1 MRAPVGAIGAGGK
14 GGVVSARDDVQTWD
28 TSTLLLVTGLAVVA
42 VFAAVATLGAHAWAW
57 ATGIEDVS
65 WNPFD
70 IVIGLAGGSIDTT
83 TGVWMWI
90 GGVGAAFALLVT
102 VIGVLVGR
110 ARRKRKRG
118 DAAAHLTGAT
128 RDIAPI
134 TSRDVKA
141 KAQRFGVTGQA
152 FGLPIGRT
160 VSTRAPL
167 WSSFEDVCI
176 DIAGPRTGKTTSWVV
191 PRIYAAPGAV
201 VATSNKRDIVDVT
214 RTRRSEATG
223 QRVWVFDPQGIAG
236 ETQSWWWDP
245 LSYVTNAVQAQALTT
260 VFIDAVRNPN
270 ATTNAFFDD
279 AARDLVAGM
288 LLAAAVGHMP
298 ITVLH
303 TWLNDQTNDEPVM
316 LLRRGGQSMMGQTLE
331 GTMNLVAET
340 RSGVYGGAAQIMS
353 FLLNEDAMNW
363 VTPTEGV
370 PQFQPSEFVRTGET
384 LYCLSQEGRGSASP
398 VVTALTVAVTEAA
411 VEYAKTQPGGRL
423 ATPMLIE
430 LDEAAN
436 VCRWRELPDMYS
448 HFGSRGICVDTVLQ
462 SWSQGATVWG
472 EAGIKKLWSAS
483 NVKVYG
489 GGVSEREFLALISDL
504 IGVHWVDSTQIST
517 STQGRSVSTSKASQQ
532 RPIATVADL
541 QALPG
546 GRAWVFASGATG
558 VLTQLVPWWES
569 DKKTTTA

>member
-1 MRAPVGAIGAGGK
+1 
-14 GGVVSARDDVQTWD
+14 
-28 TSTLLLVTGLAVVA
+28 
-42 VFAAVATLGAHAWAW
+42 
-57 ATGIEDVS
+57 
-65 WNPFD
+65 
-70 IVIGLAGGSIDTT
+70 
-83 TGVWMWI
+83 
-90 GGVGAAFALLVT
+90 
-102 VIGVLVGR
+102 
-110 ARRKRKRG
+110 
-118 DAAAHLTGAT
+118 
-128 RDIAPI
+128 
-134 TSRDVKA
+134 
-141 KAQRFGVTGQA
+141 
-152 FGLPIGRT
+152 
-160 VSTRAPL
+160 
-167 WSSFEDVCI
+167 
-176 DIAGPRTGKTTSWVV
+176 
-191 PRIYAAPGAV
+191 
-201 VATSNKRDIVDVT
+201 
-214 RTRRSEATG
+214 
-223 QRVWVFDPQGIAG
+223 
-236 ETQSWWWDP
+236 
-245 LSYVTNAVQAQALTT
+245 
-260 VFIDAVRNPN
+260 
-270 ATTNAFFDD
+270 
-279 AARDLVAGM
+279 
-288 LLAAAVGHMP
+288 MP
-298 ITVLH
+298 IAVLH
-303 TWLNDQTNDEPVM
+303 TRLNDQTNDEPVM
-316 LLRRGGQSMMGQTLE
+316 LLKRGGQSMMGQTLE

-423 ATPMLIE
+423 GVPMLIE

-483 NVKVYG
+483 DVKVYG
-489 GGVSEREFLALISDL
+489 GGVSEREFLTLISDL

-541 QALPG
+541 QALPA

-558 VLTQLVPWWES
+558 VLAHLVPWWEH
-569 DKKTTTA
+569 DKQTKTNA

>member
-1 MRAPVGAIGAGGK
+1 M
-14 GGVVSARDDVQTWD
+14 SARDDAQTWD
-28 TSTLLLVTGLAVVA
+28 ATTLLLVFGLAGVA
-42 VFAAVATLGAHAWAW
+42 IFALVATLGAHAWAW
-57 ATGIEDVS
+57 ATGVDALS

-70 IVIGLAGGSIDTT
+70 ILVGLFTGTLDTT
-83 TGVWMWI
+83 TGVWWWI
-90 GGVGAAFALLVT
+90 AGVGALIGLV
-102 VIGVLVGR
+102 VLVVAVVVSR
-110 ARRKRKRG
+110 SRTTRKRG
-118 DAAAHLTGAT
+118 DQAAHLTGSA

-134 TSRDVKA
+134 TTREVTAKA
-141 KAQRFGVTGQA
+141 KRLGVCGDVV
-152 FGLPIGRT
+152 GLPVGRT
-160 VSTRAPL
+160 VSTGAEL
-167 WSSFEDVCI
+167 LSSFEDVC
-176 DIAGPRTGKTTSWVV
+176 DVIAGPRTGKTTSWVV
-191 PRIYAAPGAV
+191 PRIFAAPGAV
-201 VATSNKRDIVDVT
+201 VATSNKRDIVDAT
-214 RTRRSEATG
+214 RERRMSKGAP
-223 QRVWVFDPQGIAG
+223 VWVFDPQGIAG
-236 ETQSWWWDP
+236 EPQSWWWNP

-270 ATTNAFFDD
+270 ASTNAFFDD

-288 LLAAAVGHMP
+288 LLAAAVGGLP

-316 LLRRGGQSMMGQTLE
+316 LLKRGGQSMMGQTVE

-353 FLLNEDAMNW
+353 FLLNEDAMAW
-363 VTPTEGV
+363 VTPTPGV
-370 PQFQPSEFVRTGET
+370 PEFKPQEFVRGRAT

-411 VEYAKTQPGGRL
+411 VDYAKTQPGGRL
-423 ATPMLIE
+423 EVPMLIE

-472 EAGIKKLWSAS
+472 EAGIKKLWSAA

-489 GGVSEREFLALISDL
+489 GGVSERDFLSTLSDL
-504 IGVHWVDSTQIST
+504 IGVHWVDSTQVS
-517 STQGRSVSTSKASQQ
+517 SSAQGRSVSTSRASQQ

-541 QALPG
+541 QALPA
-546 GRAWVFASGATG
+546 GRAWVFASGTTA
-558 VLTQLVPWWES
+558 VLTHLVPWWER
-569 DKKTTTA
+569 DKQSKSA